1 MVPDSNLERLSEDA
15 MKDYYIQPD
24 APDPVLDEAT
34 IMGLVCRHLPDAKAV
49 TAVDESGGEAR
60 TYRIDDRWILKM
72 QRPQQLRP
80 RTSLKKEV
88 FFLNQLRDILGIS
101 VPSVL
106 GHGREGQHIEYT
118 LMTRMDGVAIKHADL
133 GGEDRQQA
141 LFELGRMLRR
151 IHALPQQPFVDSR
164 LLPGDHSP
172 VDVRWRFG
180 NVFDEVLDLI
190 RERSQSWDFSLDPV
204 TVSRRAM
211 RFLPDV
217 DVWVALH
224 SNPGPEHVF
233 VNPETRRLSGIID
246 FGDAYFG
253 HPVNDLRR
261 WRSPEDREAI
271 FAGYIHGNPVSDNF
285 IRTWKVAQVLTD
297 VIALSLNP
305 ELRQQV
311 TGELERVLGEFE

>member
-1 MVPDSNLERLSEDA
+1 

-24 APDPVLDEAT
+24 APDPVLDEST
-34 IMGLVCRHLPDAKAV
+34 VMGLVRRHLPEARAM
-49 TAVDESGGEAR
+49 TIVDESGGEAR
-60 TYRIDDRWILKM
+60 TYRIDDHWILKT

-88 FFLNQLRDILGIS
+88 FFLNQLRDLPGIS
-101 VPSVL
+101 VPTVL
-106 GHGREGQHIEYT
+106 GHGRDGEHIEYT

-133 GGEDRQQA
+133 EGEARQQV
-141 LFELGRMLRR
+141 LFDLGRMLRR
-151 IHALPQQPFVDSR
+151 IHALPQQPFIDSR

-172 VDVRWRFG
+172 IDVRWRFG
-180 NVFDEVLDLI
+180 NVFEEALDLI
-190 RERSQSWDFSLDPV
+190 RERGQSWDFPLDPV

-217 DVWVALH
+217 DTWVALH

-233 VNPETRRLSGIID
+233 VNPDTRRLSGIID

-253 HPVNDLRR
+253 HPVNDVRR

-271 FAGYIHGNPVSDNF
+271 FAGYIKENPVSDNF
-285 IRTWKVAQVLTD
+285 IHTWKVAQALTD
-297 VIALSLNP
+297 VIALGLNP
-305 ELRQQV
+305 ELRQQI
-311 TGELERVLGEFE
+311 TGELERILSEFEQAGETA